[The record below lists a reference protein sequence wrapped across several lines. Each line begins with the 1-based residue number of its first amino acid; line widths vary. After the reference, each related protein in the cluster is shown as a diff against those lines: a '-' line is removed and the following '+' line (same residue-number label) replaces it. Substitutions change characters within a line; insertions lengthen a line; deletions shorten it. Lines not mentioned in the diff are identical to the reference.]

1 MIKRLKKGNG
11 VFLYGTFM
19 LLLIYALTIGIIQT
33 YAIRQMGLKTQ
44 NAADSV
50 ADGVAVYMTQH
61 QSATYSEAAKQA
73 DYIKDLLVDKTG
85 IDIIDVSIDQK
96 EFEDSKIK
104 VTLSAGQWYLPSL
117 ASIQWDQ
124 NETKYQIQKTA
135 TTQFTSGAFGTGGS
149 AQGQA
154 VVAFALQWVGNPY
167 VWSGNSLTNG
177 IDCSHF
183 VWQCLMH
190 CGLYSGPYT
199 TSAGWRGLGSPVSS
213 LTDAQAGDIICY
225 QGHVAIYDGNGMIVE
240 AKGSKWGITHDRA
253 ANCRPILA
261 IRRFTTD

>member
-1 MIKRLKKGNG
+1 
-11 VFLYGTFM
+11 M

-50 ADGVAVYMTQH
+50 ADSVAVYMTQH
-61 QSATYSEAAKQA
+61 SSATFAEASKQA
-73 DYIKDLLVDKTG
+73 DYIKGLLVDNTG
-85 IDIIDVSIDQK
+85 INIVDVTLDQK

-117 ASIQWDQ
+117 ASVKWDK
-124 NETKYQIQKTA
+124 NTTSYQIQKTA
-135 TTQFTSGAFGTGGS
+135 TTEFTSGGFGYGGT

-154 VVAFALQWVGNPY
+154 VVAFAIQWVGNPY
-167 VWSGNSLTNG
+167 VWGGNSLTNG

-190 CGLYSGPYT
+190 CGLYSGPYA
-199 TSAGWRGLGSPVSS
+199 TSAGWRSLGSPVAS
-213 LTDAQAGDIICY
+213 LSDAQAGDIICY